1 MPRIA
6 TYVNQT
12 FPDAGPMAD
21 LAASSA
27 KMGYYTGQM
36 WEQGFNSLARGV
48 RAVQSGMEERE
59 KQAKDLAEQED
70 VANLTVAYA
79 MKNADVAV
87 RWKQAVAG
95 ADPNDTEFQQ
105 KFMQDISA
113 EYNMIHEGA
122 KTQKGR
128 MYSIRARAEAVS
140 SQFMST
146 SADVMNLQGEAAVQ
160 SVSQIVDAYSR
171 SAADDP
177 GNVTA
182 YHDQMD
188 LALEAQITA
197 NGLDAKGAL
206 KLRTEAH
213 AAIDK
218 AAIEGM
224 TLNNPE
230 AALKAL
236 DDPKFTMHITGQEKV
251 AYIKA
256 ANERIKAMQSDEKA
270 KVTEAEKQAKQ
281 KAQNEL
287 IEIQKLI
294 TIDEKTGKTTI
305 PGNFFTMVDQW
316 AKDNSG
322 YVDAEDVRAVKNYAQ
337 TKINKKDEDEL
348 GVAASADPQTYQD
361 FTRRARNGTL
371 TKAMIY
377 DAAADGLLTD
387 KHLTFFNK
395 WIDGPE
401 GENKELAKF
410 DKYLDGFKKIIITS
424 SMGLEDAA
432 GMARYTDFNSDMM
445 EQLPALKAAG
455 MTSKQIDEYVRQN
468 VERYQIK
475 DADEDLLEDR
485 MNELG
490 VGAALPPNVDP
501 LPIEPDKIPLSDI
514 LGKGADASDRSII
527 GASRKPKLA
536 SVDADKVIA
545 TVIPE
550 AQPKFT
556 QLIANLEARGVPVV
570 AKEGFRTKERQA
582 QLYAQ
587 GRTAPGEKV
596 TWTMN
601 SKHMKGTAID
611 IVPVSVVDDPLWA
624 PDDPVWDIVG
634 EEAAKLGLKW
644 GITTRPGER
653 DKPHLEWIG

>member
-1 MPRIA
+1 MPRIV
-6 TYVNQT
+6 TYQNNV

-27 KMGYYTGQM
+27 KTGYYIGQM
-36 WEQGFNSLARGV
+36 WEGGFNSLARGV

-59 KQAKDLAEQED
+59 KAARDLAEQED

-79 MKNADVAV
+79 MKNAEVAV
-87 RWKQAVAG
+87 RWKKAVG
-95 ADPNDTEFQQ
+95 EADPNDTEFQQ
-105 KFMQDISA
+105 KFMQDISS
-113 EYNMIHEGA
+113 EYNMIHEQA

-128 MYSIRARAEAVS
+128 MYSVRARAEAVS

-146 SADVMNLQGEAAVQ
+146 SADVMALQGEAAVQ
-160 SVSQIVDAYSR
+160 SVNQIVDAYSR
-171 SAADDP
+171 SASDDP

-182 YHDQMD
+182 YHDQLD

-206 KLRTEAH
+206 KLRNEAH

-224 TLNNPE
+224 ILNNPE
-230 AALKAL
+230 GALKAL
-236 DDPKFTMHITGQEKV
+236 DDNKFNTYLTGQEKV
-251 AYIKA
+251 AYTKS
-256 ANERIKAMQSDEKA
+256 ANERIKAIASDEKA
-270 KVTEAEKQAKQ
+270 KITEAEKQAKQ

-294 TIDEKTGKTTI
+294 TIDEKTGKATV

-337 TKINKKDEDEL
+337 TKINTKDVEDF
-348 GVAASADPQTYQD
+348 GVAAAVDPQTYED
-361 FTRRARNGTL
+361 FTRRAKNGTL

-395 WIDGPE
+395 WIDSPE
-401 GENKELAKF
+401 GENKELTQF
-410 DKYLDGFKKIIITS
+410 DNYLDGFKKIIVTS
-424 SMGLEDAA
+424 SMGVEDAA
-432 GMARYTDFNSDMM
+432 GLARYTDFNMDMK

-455 MTSKQIDEYVRQN
+455 MTRKQIDEYVRMN

-475 DADEDLLEDR
+475 DVDEDRLDER
-485 MNELG
+485 MDELG
-490 VGAALPPNVDP
+490 VGAALPPNIDP
-501 LPIEPDKIPLSDI
+501 LPVEQGRVPLGDI
-514 LGKGADASDRSII
+514 LGKAESKASGRSII
-527 GASRKPKLA
+527 GASRNPKL
-536 SVDADKVIA
+536 SDDAAKVLSGLL
-545 TVIPE
+545 PE
-550 AQPKFT
+550 ARPKFE
-556 QLIANLEARGVPVV
+556 QLVENLEARGVPV
-570 AKEGFRTKERQA
+570 KLIEGKRSLERQA
-582 QLYAQ
+582 ELYAQ
-587 GRTAPGEKV
+587 GRTTPGKKV

-601 SKHMKGTAID
+601 SKHLKGIAVD
-611 IVPVSVVDDPLWA
+611 IVPVAVADARDWA
-624 PDDPVWDIVG
+624 PDDPVWDVVG

-644 GITTRPGER
+644 GITSKPGEK